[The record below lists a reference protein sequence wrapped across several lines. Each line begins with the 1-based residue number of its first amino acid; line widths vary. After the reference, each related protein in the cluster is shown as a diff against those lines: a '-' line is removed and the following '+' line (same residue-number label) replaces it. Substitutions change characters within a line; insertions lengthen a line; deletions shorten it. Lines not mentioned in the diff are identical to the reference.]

1 METEDTITYMY
12 EVIKVTLPPAYSSST
27 STATAISTTSMYR
40 DIDININIASISNSE
55 VVLALYK
62 TEEEVQ
68 ECIVIKLY
76 LMNKRMKKKESKG
89 NDKMSSAWK
98 WDRKGGRYVPPV
110 QY

>member
-1 METEDTITYMY
+1 
-12 EVIKVTLPPAYSSST
+12 
-27 STATAISTTSMYR
+27 MYR
-40 DIDININIASISNSE
+40 DINININIASISNSE

-62 TEEEVQ
+62 TEEDVQ
-68 ECIVIKLY
+68 ECIIIKFLY
-76 LMNKRMKKKESKG
+76 IMNKGMKKKESKG

>member
-1 METEDTITYMY
+1 
-12 EVIKVTLPPAYSSST
+12 
-27 STATAISTTSMYR
+27 MYR
-40 DIDININIASISNSE
+40 DINININIASISNSE